1 MADVSNRLRAAR
13 ERAGLAIEDL
23 SARTKIKVTQLK
35 AIEQGQFERL
45 PGEFFTRAFLR
56 TYARELRLP
65 PDEIV
70 REYDE
75 GRRAVPA
82 RVLEPAPVATMPDAP
97 EVPTTAVRHHDHAAD
112 ESPRTPVGAFSPRK
126 LWPAVAFAVLVL
138 LVAVWINRQPHRAA
152 ETGAVNAVG
161 GSEAMTTSR
170 PAATSGRPPEPA
182 PEKLTMHIAPTA
194 EIWIN
199 ATADGQRAVYRLVQ
213 PGERLQLEAR
223 NELSFRIG
231 NAAAFQYS
239 INGAPGRVLGQPGE
253 VVEFQVTRDN
263 VRSYRR

>member
-1 MADVSNRLRAAR
+1 MADVSNRLRTAR
-13 ERAGLAIEDL
+13 ERAGLALEDL
-23 SARTKIKVTQLK
+23 SARTKIKVAQLK

-75 GRRAVPA
+75 SRGAVAAPVADPA
-82 RVLEPAPVATMPDAP
+82 RVAAIPTAPR
-97 EVPTTAVRHHDHAAD
+97 VPTTAAHRRDHAAD
-112 ESPRTPVGAFSPRK
+112 APPRTGAGAFSPSM

-138 LVAVWINRQPHRAA
+138 LVVLMINRQPQRAP
-152 ETGAVNAVG
+152 EGGAVNAVG
-161 GSEAMTTSR
+161 ATEATTTSR
-170 PAATSGRPPEPA
+170 PAATAGTATEPA
-182 PEKLTMHIAPTA
+182 PEKLTMDIAPNA

-213 PGERLQLEAR
+213 PGERLELEAR

-239 INGAPGRVLGQPGE
+239 INGAQGRVLGQPGE

-263 VRSYRR
+263 FRSYRR